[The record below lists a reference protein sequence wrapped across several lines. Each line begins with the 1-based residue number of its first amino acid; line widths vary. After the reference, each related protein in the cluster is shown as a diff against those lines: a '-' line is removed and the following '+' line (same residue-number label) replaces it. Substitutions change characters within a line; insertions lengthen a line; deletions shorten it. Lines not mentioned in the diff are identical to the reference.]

1 LPQRLNWIATAAL
14 VCAMALAPRLS
25 CAQEGKQTRIH
36 AVFQGFYER
45 IRPGYMAGITT
56 EDLNLILSGAND
68 VHEDITSSNALATQS
83 WNKETKL
90 GGSVWRVDGPH
101 RIIGTQHFPQSIR
114 TFTIEVSGTSCKAR
128 WEQTLL
134 PGFTEYYIYSIVIH
148 QYAYYKQARMVS
160 STCEI
165 GSS

>member
-1 LPQRLNWIATAAL
+1 VARHMTTIVL
-14 VCAMALAPRLS
+14 VGVSTIWSSQAMA
-25 CAQEGKQTRIH
+25 QQGKETRIH
-36 AVFQGFYER
+36 AVFQGYYER
-45 IRPGYMAGITT
+45 IRPGYMAGITS

-68 VHEDITSSNALATQS
+68 VHEDITSTNALATQS

-90 GGSVWRVDGPH
+90 GGSIWRVDGPH

-165 GSS
+165 SSS